1 MDEHLKAIMKDL
13 EAIKE
18 TKTETD
24 VMLLASVSFL
34 FGFGVGLL
42 LGLWWGR
49 FSGVWAHSGHNS
61 EFSEMLTLRKDL
73 LSLSPLIGPFSK
85 FSLIYLETFR
95 DS

>member
-1 MDEHLKAIMKDL
+1 MKDL

-49 FSGVWAHSGHNS
+49 FSGVLANSSDHNS
-61 EFSEMLTLRKDL
+61 EFSAMLKKIKKRSAFSFSSDWSNFKVLFNIFRN
-73 LSLSPLIGPFSK
+73 LS
-85 FSLIYLETFR
+85 
-95 DS
+95 